1 MAHILLRHRDVE
13 DIHKIDVYVA
23 NDGYLGLKNALADHS
38 PQEVIDI
45 IRKANIRGRGG
56 AGFPA
61 GVKWS
66 FIPKAPGRKYVVINA
81 DESESGTF
89 KDRELIEANPHQVI
103 EGALIA
109 AYAIGAQAV
118 YCYFRGEFMRTT
130 QSFEQAV
137 RDAYDAGFVGRN
149 ILDSEF
155 SCDFY
160 THYGAGAYICGEET
174 ALLESL
180 EGKLGQPRIRPPF
193 PAIEG
198 LYAKPTVVNNVE
210 TLANVPP
217 VLRNGADWYLQ
228 MGAEQSPGPKI
239 ACLSGHVNRPGNYE
253 VEMGITYRELVFGEQ
268 YGGGIPGGKA
278 FKALLPS
285 GGSGPIIVEE
295 ALDAPMTFEGLQPH
309 GSLMGSSSIIVMDE
323 TVDMVWAAMKMIHF
337 FHHESCGKCTPCREG
352 TYWLDQVLHRVWHGH
367 GRETDVKLLESIAK
381 QMTGAC
387 LCALGEFATS
397 PVLST
402 IRHFPEDYRRRVT
415 AAGRESPNGAAKRDV
430 VEAVR
435 DTTREV

>member
-1 MAHILLRHRDVE
+1 MPHILLRHRDVK
-13 DIHKIDVYVA
+13 DIHTIDVYVA
-23 NDGYLGLKNALADHS
+23 HDGYLALKQCLADHT
-38 PQEVIDI
+38 PQAVIDVVK
-45 IRKANIRGRGG
+45 KANIRGRGG

-66 FIPKAPGRKYVVINA
+66 FIPKAAGPKYVVINA

-89 KDRELIEANPHQVI
+89 KDRELIESNPHQVI

-118 YCYFRGEFMRTT
+118 YCYFRGEFMRAT
-130 QSFEQAV
+130 QPFEQAV
-137 RDAYDAGFVGRN
+137 KDAYAAGFIGRN
-149 ILDSEF
+149 ILDSAF

-180 EGKLGQPRIRPPF
+180 EGKLGQPRVRPPF

-217 VLRNGADWYLQ
+217 VILNGADWYLQ
-228 MGAEQSPGPKI
+228 MGTGQSPGTKI

-253 VEMGITYRELVFGEQ
+253 VEMGTTYRELVYGEQ
-268 YGGGIPGGKA
+268 YGAGIPGGKA

-285 GGSGPIIVEE
+285 GGSGPVIVEE

-352 TYWLDQVLHRVWHGH
+352 TYWLDQVFHRIWHGH
-367 GRETDVKLLESIAK
+367 GRETDIKLLESIAK

-415 AAGRESPNGAAKRDV
+415 AGAGQSPNGQKVQLLQRS
-430 VEAVR
+430 
-435 DTTREV
+435 